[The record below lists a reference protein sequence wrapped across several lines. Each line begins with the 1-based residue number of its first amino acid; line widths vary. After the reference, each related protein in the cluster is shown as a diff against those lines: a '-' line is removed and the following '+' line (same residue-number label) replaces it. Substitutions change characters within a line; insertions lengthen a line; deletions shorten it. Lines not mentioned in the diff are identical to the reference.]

1 MKLEVIIG
9 LEFHVQLKTK
19 TKMFCACS
27 NETESKE
34 PNKNICPICLGHPG
48 VLPTI
53 NEEAVKMAIK
63 AGRALNCTISKFT
76 KFDRKHYFYP
86 DLPKGYQISQY
97 DKPIAENGYLIINF
111 QSRDGLSGR
120 LDDEKQL
127 KRIKIIR
134 LHMEED
140 SAKST
145 HQKDSSLIDYNRGG
159 TPLVELVTAPH
170 LSSPQE
176 AKTFAQEIQLI
187 MRHLGI
193 SHANMENGQL
203 RCDANISL
211 RPAGDI
217 NLYPKSEIKNI
228 NSFRSIERAL
238 AFEIDRQTV
247 LWKAGLPPEKEE
259 TRGWD
264 ENKQETISQRVK
276 EGESDY
282 RYFPEPDLPPLTFKD
297 ADIAAIE
304 ALLPE
309 LPQAKRRRFM
319 EMYDFTGEDAKILT
333 ETKKLANYTEQVISE
348 LKDWLQN
355 LPETSGTNE
364 EIWEKNK
371 KKLVKLVAN
380 WLVNNFLP
388 SLAEKK
394 MNLSQNKVTAENFA
408 EFITLVYQSKIN
420 SAAAQVIL
428 KEMIETGADPSHV
441 MEDKDL
447 SQMSGESE
455 LGDIIK
461 KVINENPEQVEQYKQ
476 GKEAI
481 IKYLLGV
488 VMRETKGKAD
498 PSATEKL
505 LKESLKQ

>member
-53 NEEAVKMAIK
+53 NAEAVKMAIK

-97 DKPIAENGYLIINF
+97 DKPIAENGYLVINS
-111 QSRDGLSGR
+111 QARDGLSGR
-120 LDDEKQL
+120 LDDEKQM

-193 SHANMENGQL
+193 SSANMENGQL
-203 RCDANISL
+203 RCDANISM
-211 RPAGDI
+211 RPTGDI

-238 AFEIDRQTV
+238 AFEIERQTI
-247 LWKAGLPPEKEE
+247 LWKAGLPPSKEE

-264 ENKQETISQRVK
+264 ENKGATFSQRIK
-276 EGESDY
+276 EGSDDY
-282 RYFPEPDLPPLTFKD
+282 RYFPDPDLPKLKISEISEFSEEELKKE
-297 ADIAAIE
+297 I
-304 ALLPE
+304 PE
-309 LPQAKRRRFM
+309 LPKEKRERYSKNYGIKDEDIESYILNRDLAELFETVVSNFSDKEIIKLASNYLTSDLIGLVKNNIEVEGLGKIEEKNFVELISLVKEDKISSRGAK
-319 EMYDFTGEDAKILT
+319 DILT
-333 ETKKLANYTEQVISE
+333 IMYKEGGMAKEIAKEKNLFQQSDEGELQKIIDQVIIENSSVVEEYKNGKETVLGFLVGQAMKISGGSGNPQKLSE
-348 LKDWLQN
+348 LF
-355 LPETSGTNE
+355 
-364 EIWEKNK
+364 K
-371 KKLVKLVAN
+371 KRL
-380 WLVNNFLP
+380 
-388 SLAEKK
+388 
-394 MNLSQNKVTAENFA
+394 
-408 EFITLVYQSKIN
+408 
-420 SAAAQVIL
+420 
-428 KEMIETGADPSHV
+428 
-441 MEDKDL
+441 
-447 SQMSGESE
+447 
-455 LGDIIK
+455 
-461 KVINENPEQVEQYKQ
+461 
-476 GKEAI
+476 
-481 IKYLLGV
+481 
-488 VMRETKGKAD
+488 
-498 PSATEKL
+498 
-505 LKESLKQ
+505 